1 MVANKDNE
9 MQVEYLSLTE
19 LKQLTN
25 ALMKGRKSIYTG
37 HYMIL
42 TAIYTGWP
50 TEWATNPHVAR
61 YWSFAQDDQR

>member
-9 MQVEYLSLTE
+9 MQVEYLSLSE

-42 TAIYTGWP
+42 TAIYTGCRLS
-50 TEWATNPHVAR
+50 TSPHVAR